1 MISTLTDTPQ
11 IIDGYVRL
19 SRDDNKRNYSSIE
32 NQKKI
37 IQQYAEENNMIIR
50 HIYEDDGISGY
61 SFNRPDFQK
70 MMASLDTI
78 NVIVAK
84 DLSRIGRH
92 NAKVLLFLEEMEE
105 MGKRVILIDDNY
117 DSFYSDDDIIG
128 IKTSCKKYKSEGKTY
143 QTHGT
148 GKRNSCQSDAIWLY
162 QTPS

>member
-50 HIYEDDGISGY
+50 HIYEDDGISVY

-105 MGKRVILIDDNY
+105 MGKRVILIDDKGLREIVKNH
-117 DSFYSDDDIIG
+117 F
-128 IKTSCKKYKSEGKTY
+128 
-143 QTHGT
+143 H
-148 GKRNSCQSDAIWLY
+148 
-162 QTPS
+162 